1 VVFDLRWGV
10 MWLAPYVSSR
20 YSRESVVSSSPSDF
34 ASEDLRWW
42 ATSSGTP
49 MLVDLSWRGWKN
61 RPWILLLCSLE
72 RFKTWTEAN
81 SLVTL
86 MSSVGGSHANHIQL
100 LETKKETKTTAPSG
114 PSSPESLPSVDPPWS
129 SSRTSQL
136 SLLGEDFDLSERNYA
151 DWVTNSQIRSSLALA
166 TLARHMSVRGSSFWP
181 TATSTD
187 QKMSGVSENW
197 LKESGRHSG
206 TTLTDAVKKWQ
217 TPKNSTGGNVSRS
230 GDRKGEL
237 LLSGQAKSWAT
248 PTAHDG
254 RRPGKGDKSTQGRNL
269 KREVNERSWPTP
281 AARDVKGTNAKSFEE
296 RGGKTK
302 GEQLPNFVKHKVGP
316 WAKGEYPTPSATR
329 YGSSQNEGSVAHD
342 RPSRGTPSL
351 ETWASSHL
359 DPTMKEDGSNS
370 SKSDL
375 TFVPRL
381 NPAFVSWLM
390 GYPWFWTRATPIS
403 FGAAETRW
411 WLLRVSWLF
420 SGCFD
425 RR

>member
-1 VVFDLRWGV
+1 

-20 YSRESVVSSSPSDF
+20 YSPGSVVSSSPSDS
-34 ASEDLRWW
+34 ASEDLKWW

-49 MLVDLSWRGWKN
+49 MLVDLSWRGWRN

-86 MSSVGGSHANHIQL
+86 MSSAGGSHANHIQL
-100 LETKKETKTTAPSG
+100 LEIKKETKTTELSG
-114 PSSPESLPSVDPPWS
+114 TSSPESLPSVDPPWS

-136 SLLGEDFDLSERNYA
+136 SLLGEDFDLSGRNYA
-151 DWVTNSQIRSSLALA
+151 DWVMNSQIRSSLALE
-166 TLARHMSVRGSSFWP
+166 TLARHMNVRGSSFWP

-197 LKESGRHSG
+197 SKESGRHSG
-206 TTLTDAVKKWQ
+206 TTLTDAA
-217 TPKNSTGGNVSRS
+217 KN
-230 GDRKGEL
+230 
-237 LLSGQAKSWAT
+237 WAT

-269 KREVNERSWPTP
+269 KREVNERVWPTP
-281 AARDVKGTNAKSFEE
+281 AARDVKGTNSKSYAA
-296 RGGKTK
+296 RGGATK
-302 GEQLPNFVKHKVGP
+302 GEQLPNFVKHQVGP
-316 WAKGEYPTPSATR
+316 WARGEYPTPSATR

-351 ETWASSHL
+351 ETWASSL
-359 DPTMKEDGSNS
+359 PAQTTKIDGEES
-370 SKSDL
+370 SKSNH

-411 WLLRVSWLF
+411 WLLRLTWLF